1 MEGAKR
7 KNEKYLPSPLTTSRH
22 RAPSVLSYLHDD
34 TPQKKKMM
42 IPHQYQYQLICLMHI
57 MI

>member
-34 TPQKKKMM
+34 TPQKKNDDTSQ
-42 IPHQYQYQLICLMHI
+42 ISSNTN
-57 MI
+57 

>member
-34 TPQKKKMM
+34 TPQKKMM
-42 IPHQYQYQLICLMHI
+42 IPHKYHQYQLICLMHI